1 MSRSNTNVPDPE
13 VHLLPPWSSVL
24 SIIII
29 IMDGPA
35 YPSNLQ
41 APNNNSPII
50 HQLPTSVWWAIA
62 KDLSTKNLSR
72 LRLVSHRIEHELY
85 QPYLKRRFTCKT
97 INATAQ
103 KRKKHALQ
111 ERDPEGTNAVVRSLT
126 LINHL
131 KSTENKSRC
140 PECIAGRLT
149 EEEKYEHF
157 LHGHIPME
165 EPTPPV
171 LTQIAKGYAPL
182 ASIASFANLHK
193 LKICGVSTE
202 WLESY
207 FSIIDLANVVSKQS
221 IKIKELELN
230 DINLDVKDL
239 AKLLAAFNGSL
250 EKLPLRFELYQG
262 ESRMAGKWVDLFRAL
277 ESLKLR
283 ALDFVFKHGG
293 MRWQNERGLALYDEP
308 SLPHCNKW
316 FGKKE
321 TYVLRACTFTATGRM
336 AVDAGLQRVIQWF
349 ELEYPQH

>member
-1 MSRSNTNVPDPE
+1 MEGHT
-13 VHLLPPWSSVL
+13 
-24 SIIII
+24 
-29 IMDGPA
+29 
-35 YPSNLQ
+35 YPSDLQ
-41 APNNNSPII
+41 VPNNNSPII
-50 HQLPTSVWWAIA
+50 HQIPTSVWWALA
-62 KDLSTKNLSR
+62 KDLSIKNLSR

-85 QPYLKRRFTCKT
+85 QPYLKRRFASKT

-103 KRKKHALQ
+103 QKRKHALQ
-111 ERDPEGTNAVVRSLT
+111 DRDPEGTNAVVRSLT
-126 LINHL
+126 LIGHL
-131 KSTENKSRC
+131 KAVEHRSRC
-140 PECIAGRLT
+140 PECNGGRITRAEL
-149 EEEKYEHF
+149 ENHF
-157 LHGHIPME
+157 RHHHVPMHKA
-165 EPTPPV
+165 TPPV

-207 FSIIDLANVVSKQS
+207 FPITDLANVVSKQS

-239 AKLLAAFNGSL
+239 VKLLAAFNGSL
-250 EKLPLRFELYQG
+250 EKLSLRFELYQG

-293 MRWQNERGLALYDEP
+293 MRWQNEPGLALYDEP

-316 FGKKE
+316 LGKKE
-321 TYVLRACTFTATGRM
+321 TYVLRACTFTARGRM

-349 ELEYPQH
+349 DLEYPQH